1 MKIDPNDPLFVE
13 RGIDPE
19 IAFAQ
24 GFELWTYE
32 DAGEVIGRAYEAI
45 AESQR
50 GSVQWLTQKAR
61 ESGTGLII
69 TRHSPIEVLNGK
81 DGAVRPLVPEIR
93 PDNPVR
99 SGNTRRHYH
108 GPPVLPWT
116 LLPSVVT
123 DAYCRPDSGFVRS
136 YRIKF
141 DHSHDELGPDE
152 VRSHLSVWHDP
163 DPDVPEPVDVVR
175 RDVRGVHRHTLSV
188 YPEDN
193 MSEHINQGAD
203 GEAGKKTGA
212 HVGVNVAVV
221 HYHTPL
227 AKYLFA
233 PSQKDEEDWT
243 AKSHNHRRMSESELE
258 YHLTVHH
265 KESTNV
271 EPE

>member
-13 RGIDPE
+13 RGIDPDV
-19 IAFAQ
+19 AFAQ
-24 GFELWTYE
+24 GFEMWTYE
-32 DAGEVIGRAYEAI
+32 DAREVIENAYEEI
-45 AESQR
+45 IETQR

-61 ESGTGLII
+61 ESETGLII
-69 TRHSPIEVLNGK
+69 TRHSPIEILGK
-81 DGAVRPLVPEIR
+81 GGIVRPLVPEIR

-108 GPPVLPWT
+108 GSPVVPFA
-116 LLPSVVT
+116 LLPVIVQ

-141 DHSHDELGPDE
+141 DHMHDHMSQEEIRD
-152 VRSHLSVWHDP
+152 HLQTWHDP
-163 DPDVPEPVDVVR
+163 DPQVPEPVDVVR
-175 RDVRGVHRHTLSV
+175 REIRGVHRHTLSV

-193 MSEHINQGAD
+193 MSEHIDQGAD

-212 HVGVNVAVV
+212 HEGVNSGKV

-233 PSQKDEEDWT
+233 PSQKEEEDWT
-243 AKSHNHRRMSESELE
+243 EKNHNHSRMTESELD
-258 YHLTVHH
+258 YHLSVHH
-265 KESTNV
+265 PTPLAE
-271 EPE
+271 